1 MDRIRVVLAKE
12 LVDNLRDGRSLSAA
26 LVYPLLG
33 PILLGVLIG
42 LMANLLVLDR
52 ETTILVAVA
61 GAEHAPQLI
70 SHLESN
76 GVVLEPII
84 GEANEAVKRGR
95 HASVLRIPSQFGR
108 RFSAGDPATVQV
120 VMDSSRLASL
130 VVVNQ
135 LLDLLRGYGR
145 EIALE
150 RLSQRQIEP
159 GALDP
164 IRIEPTNVAESGT
177 LIDTFLSMLA
187 PFNVFI
193 GGVYLTLDA
202 TSGERERGSFE
213 PLLANPVARWEVMSG
228 KVLAAVVF
236 TVVAVI
242 VQLVAFKV
250 MFETVGS
257 ERLSFADKLDLPSF
271 VGILA
276 ISIPLVFFA
285 VAVQTIIATVT
296 RSFKQA
302 LTYLGLLPLIPGLP
316 GLLLVF
322 VSFEAQ
328 NWMMLIPTF
337 GQTVLIGQFVRG
349 EPVALTHISIA
360 MLATLAASLVLFL
373 VAARLYEREEL
384 IFGT

>member
-1 MDRIRVVLAKE
+1 
-12 LVDNLRDGRSLSAA
+12 
-26 LVYPLLG
+26 
-33 PILLGVLIG
+33 
-42 LMANLLVLDR
+42 
-52 ETTILVAVA
+52 
-61 GAEHAPQLI
+61 
-70 SHLESN
+70 
-76 GVVLEPII
+76 
-84 GEANEAVKRGR
+84 
-95 HASVLRIPSQFGR
+95 
-108 RFSAGDPATVQV
+108 
-120 VMDSSRLASL
+120 
-130 VVVNQ
+130 
-135 LLDLLRGYGR
+135 
-145 EIALE
+145 
-150 RLSQRQIEP
+150 
-159 GALDP
+159 
-164 IRIEPTNVAESGT
+164 
-177 LIDTFLSMLA
+177 
-187 PFNVFI
+187 
-193 GGVYLTLDA
+193 
-202 TSGERERGSFE
+202 
-213 PLLANPVARWEVMSG
+213 MSG
-228 KVLAAVVF
+228 KVLAAVLF

-257 ERLSFADKLDLPSF
+257 ERLNFADKLDLPSF
-271 VGILA
+271 VDILA

-296 RSFKQA
+296 RSFKQT